1 MIVLFKQTYVKTL
14 MVFVMFCAQVSLGQ
28 ASSVVTHDE
37 LLQRIDASVKQ
48 HKQIDQQRL
57 NEFLAA
63 NNERQKLLK
72 QAQQRLLDA
81 QKRQKQLK
89 QQFDENETRLTEQ
102 NNYLTER
109 SGQLGEVFGVVKQ
122 QAQDLSGVIQDS
134 MISAQ
139 YPTRMS
145 AIAFADEQRIP
156 TLTELKGL
164 WFLLT
169 QEMAA
174 TAEIERFESQVAQP
188 NGVFETSEIM
198 RVGPFVAFDEQG
210 RYLKYNPGSQQLEVF
225 ARQPSGAIQNQASL
239 FYQEQQGMLAVDPSR
254 GNLLE
259 LLGRTPTLKGR
270 IDQAGGIG
278 YLIISLGLLG
288 LLIALWRILNVL
300 FAEFQI
306 KRQFK
311 DINTLQANNPLG
323 RVLTAV
329 NDSCGNHQDQTS
341 TEIRVDEA
349 LLKEVPRLE
358 SGLTFLKLLAAVA
371 PLLGLLGTVTGMIG
385 TFQSIT
391 VFGTSDPKLMAGGIS
406 QALMTTVLG
415 LCVAIPLLFCHSL
428 IASRVKRLIQLLQQ
442 VAFSVMADNFA
453 ASSIAQP
460 LSSSKD
466 SVVGESTSSATVT

>member
-1 MIVLFKQTYVKTL
+1 MKSMNVFAKQTLLNAMMVLLGLCAYVAS
-14 MVFVMFCAQVSLGQ
+14 VQ
-28 ASSVVTHDE
+28 ASETLTHDQ
-37 LLQRIDASVKQ
+37 LLARIDANVKA
-48 HKQIDQQRL
+48 HKGLDQQRL

-63 NNERQKLLK
+63 KAKRQQMLQ
-72 QAQQRLLDA
+72 QAKKRLA
-81 QKRQKQLK
+81 AAESRQKQLK
-89 QQFDENETRLTEQ
+89 QQFDQNETRLTEQ

-122 QAQDLSGVIQDS
+122 QAQELSGVIQDS

-139 YPTRMS
+139 YPSRLAS
-145 AIAFADEQRIP
+145 IAFADEQRIP

-164 WFLLT
+164 WYLLT
-169 QEMAA
+169 QEMAS
-174 TAEIERFESQVAQP
+174 TAQIVRFEHQVAQP
-188 NGVFETSEIM
+188 DGVLETANVM
-198 RVGPFVAFDEQG
+198 RVGPFVAFDDQG
-210 RYLKYNPGSQQLEVF
+210 RYLKYKPTSQQLEVF
-225 ARQPSGAIQNQASL
+225 ARQPSSGIQHLAKQ
-239 FYQEQQGMLAVDPSR
+239 FYSEQQGILAVDPSR

-259 LLGRTPTLKGR
+259 LLGRTPTLQGR

-278 YLIISLGLLG
+278 YLIIGLGLLG
-288 LLIALWRILNVL
+288 LLVALWRVL
-300 FAEFQI
+300 GVMVAELKI
-306 KRQFK
+306 KQQFK
-311 DINTLQANNPLG
+311 DLNALKTNNPLG
-323 RVLTAV
+323 RVLLAV
-329 NDSCGNHQDQTS
+329 NDNAHQDQNS

-415 LCVAIPLLFCHSL
+415 LCVAIPLLFSHSL

-453 ASSIAQP
+453 ASSSRDKANAAKAAQ
-460 LSSSKD
+460 
-466 SVVGESTSSATVT
+466 G